1 MALELLLKIRELS
14 IAKCEVRGKSTDS
27 RNLRMAPLGRLLVPI
42 ECLQLRNKFAEALSC
57 LSQLRAR

>member
-27 RNLRMAPLGRLLVPI
+27 RNLRMAPLERLLVPI
-42 ECLQLRNKFAEALSC
+42 EWLRSKFSEALSY